1 LGNQTFAVK
10 ATMVFEFTDERDFLV
25 DEECACVLEES
36 LLKNA
41 DLAYMTVEKHLNKLY
56 FSHTR

>member
-1 LGNQTFAVK
+1 
-10 ATMVFEFTDERDFLV
+10 MVFEFTDERDFLV